1 LNLAASPPDQEGTAG
16 EIAAVAKRFIV
27 RSLAF
32 IGLIV
37 PSFLLLALLAAPA
50 RPQPLEPA
58 GCARTLA
65 DSNASMAAM
74 QTHLAGLHG
83 SEACAATRLLFLEL
97 VKARAVIALCKNG
110 PERERDLGRVD
121 ADVERI
127 NKAIATTCS

>member
-1 LNLAASPPDQEGTAG
+1 
-16 EIAAVAKRFIV
+16 VARRFIV
-27 RSLAF
+27 RFFAF

-50 RPQPLEPA
+50 KPQPLEPA

-65 DSNASMAAM
+65 DSSASMAAM
-74 QTHLAGLHG
+74 QAHLAGARG
-83 SEACAATRLLFLEL
+83 PEACAATRLFFLEL

-110 PERERDLGRVD
+110 PERERDLGRLD

-127 NKAIATTCS
+127 NKAIATGCG

>member
-1 LNLAASPPDQEGTAG
+1 
-16 EIAAVAKRFIV
+16 VAKRFIV
-27 RSLAF
+27 RFFAF

-58 GCARTLA
+58 GCARSLA

-74 QTHLAGLHG
+74 QAHLSDARDPA
-83 SEACAATRLLFLEL
+83 ACTATRLFFLEL
-97 VKARAVIALCKNG
+97 VKARAVIALCENG
-110 PERERDLGRVD
+110 PARDRDLGRID

>member
-1 LNLAASPPDQEGTAG
+1 M
-16 EIAAVAKRFIV
+16 AKRFIV
-27 RSLAF
+27 RFFAF

-58 GCARTLA
+58 GCARNLA
-65 DSNASMAAM
+65 DSDASMAAM
-74 QTHLAGLHG
+74 QAHLAGARG
-83 SEACAATRLLFLEL
+83 PDACAATRLLFLEL
-97 VKARAVIALCKNG
+97 VKARAVIALCKDG
-110 PERERDLGRVD
+110 PERDRDLGRID